1 MHVKK
6 EIMEPVAKNI
16 TLEDRFII
24 AAYAKI
30 SFPSKQTNMYKEINP
45 KILSNVRF
53 TESRDSFNVQ

>member
-6 EIMEPVAKNI
+6 EIMELVAKNI

-45 KILSNVRF
+45 RILSKA
-53 TESRDSFNVQ
+53 